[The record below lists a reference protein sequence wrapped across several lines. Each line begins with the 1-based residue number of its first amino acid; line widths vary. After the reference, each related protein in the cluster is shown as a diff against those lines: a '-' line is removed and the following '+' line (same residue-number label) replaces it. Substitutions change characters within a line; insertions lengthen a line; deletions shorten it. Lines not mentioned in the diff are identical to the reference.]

1 MDTLF
6 LEIII
11 IIFLLSIIQSII
23 GVGLLIIGTPI
34 LLAYNFDFF
43 ETLQILLPYSLI
55 VNLYQLI
62 NRTKKKYLFYNKLSF
77 KNL

>member
-6 LEIII
+6 LEIVII
-11 IIFLLSIIQSII
+11 VFLLSIISIIQSNI

-43 ETLQILLPYSLI
+43 ETLQILLLCS
-55 VNLYQLI
+55 
-62 NRTKKKYLFYNKLSF
+62 
-77 KNL
+77 

>member
-6 LEIII
+6 LKIII

-34 LLAYNFDFF
+34 LLAYNIHFF
-43 ETLQILLPYSLI
+43 EALQILLPCSLI
-55 VNLYQLI
+55 VNLYQLV
-62 NRTKKKYLFYNKLSF
+62 NRTKKNIIFF
-77 KNL
+77 

>member
-6 LEIII
+6 LEIVI

-43 ETLQILLPYSLI
+43 ETLQILLLCS
-55 VNLYQLI
+55 
-62 NRTKKKYLFYNKLSF
+62 
-77 KNL
+77 

>member
-1 MDTLF
+1 MDTIF